1 MLVVSKQSAKELG
14 SFKWKCKGTLV
25 FSKQTAKEHVNCKG
39 TLVVCFEITNLWL
52 VVCFEIAKQTTKGP

>member
-1 MLVVSKQSAKELG
+1 MKVQRN
-14 SFKWKCKGTLV
+14 LV